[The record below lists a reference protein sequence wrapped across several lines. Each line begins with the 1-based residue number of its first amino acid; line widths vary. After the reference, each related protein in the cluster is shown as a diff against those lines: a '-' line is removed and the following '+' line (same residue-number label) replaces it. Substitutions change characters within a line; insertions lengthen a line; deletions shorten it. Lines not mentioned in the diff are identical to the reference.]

1 MNVRDSNTDLN
12 LKARN
17 SLNPIDTRTINRI
30 FSYMKKGLEI
40 RLYPSKEQRVL
51 IDRTLGCSRF
61 VYNHVLA
68 LKKELW
74 SEHHINFTPNLKS
87 FKEEWKFL
95 TKVPSQALANSYMD
109 CLQAYNNFFNS
120 LKGKSKAK
128 QSFPK
133 FHKKGQKD
141 SFRIAATKTSKGYD
155 IRVEDFEHIKVP
167 KLGSMKFKNYRDVDW
182 TNFHIYNIT
191 IKKTPTDKY
200 FASLCVE
207 LPERE
212 YIEPKYESCGFD
224 LGLKDFCIFDSGE
237 VIENP
242 RYFRISQKKLA
253 KEQRKLSHCTKGSN
267 NYKKQKLKVAL
278 VHEKIKNQRKDFQ
291 HKWSRQIVNENQVIV
306 SEDLN
311 VRGMLKNH
319 KLAKSIQDA
328 SFGSFCNMIDY
339 KAKEMNRTYLKIS
352 AFYPSSKLCHC
363 CGYKNTTLKLK
374 DREWICPECGT
385 YLDRDNNAALNILQE
400 GRKILSRDTDG
411 RSGRDKSLKPVN
423 TENIS
428 SLEQESVI
436 ACSKTISHTE
446 SPPL

>member
-1 MNVRDSNTDLN
+1 
-12 LKARN
+12 
-17 SLNPIDTRTINRI
+17 
-30 FSYMKKGLEI
+30 MKKGLEI

-74 SEHHINFTPNLKS
+74 EDYKLSFNPNLKS

-128 QSFPK
+128 QNFPK

-155 IRVEDFEHIKVP
+155 IRIKDNEHIKVP
-167 KLGSMKFKNYRDVDW
+167 KLGNIKFRNYNSIDW
-182 TNFHIYNIT
+182 SKIHIYNIT
-191 IKKTPTDKY
+191 IKKTTSNKY
-200 FASLCVE
+200 FASLCCE
-207 LPERE
+207 LPEKE
-212 YIEPKYESCGFD
+212 YIKPKYEACGFD

-242 RYFRISQKKLA
+242 RYFRTSQDKLA

-267 NYKKQKLKVAL
+267 NYKKQKLRVAL
-278 VHEKIKNQRKDFQ
+278 VHEKINNQRKDFQ
-291 HKWSRQIVNENQVIV
+291 HKWSHRIVNENQIIV

-311 VRGMLKNH
+311 VSGMLKNH
-319 KLAKSIQDA
+319 KLAKSISDA
-328 SFGSFCNMIDY
+328 SFGSFTNMISY
-339 KAKEMNRTYLKIS
+339 KANEQYRQYVKINT
-352 AFYPSSKLCHC
+352 FYPSSKLCHC
-363 CGYKNTTLKLK
+363 CGYKNTTLKLS
-374 DREWICPECGT
+374 DREWTCPNCET
-385 YLDRDNNAALNILQE
+385 YLDRDNNAAINILNE
-400 GRKILSRDTDG
+400 GLKILSRNTVGSAGD
-411 RSGRDKSLKPVN
+411 DKSSKPVV
-423 TENIS
+423 TDYIS
-428 SLEQESVI
+428 NLEQELVI
-436 ACSKTISHTE
+436 TCSKTTSHAGK
-446 SPPL
+446 SCPLGQ